1 MWTIKINFTHLCFN
15 TATRKKKLKITYVA
29 QNVLCRSNDFNNFH
43 LGSQTKIVGFPRE
56 IFRNLKHQYAT
67 LNPSYCLLNLIN
79 MDL

>member
-1 MWTIKINFTHLCFN
+1 MWIIKINFTLCVLMQPLE
-15 TATRKKKLKITYVA
+15 KKTFKITYVA
-29 QNVLCRSNDFNNFH
+29 QNVLCSSNDFNNFH

-56 IFRNLKHQYAT
+56 IFRDLKHQHAT